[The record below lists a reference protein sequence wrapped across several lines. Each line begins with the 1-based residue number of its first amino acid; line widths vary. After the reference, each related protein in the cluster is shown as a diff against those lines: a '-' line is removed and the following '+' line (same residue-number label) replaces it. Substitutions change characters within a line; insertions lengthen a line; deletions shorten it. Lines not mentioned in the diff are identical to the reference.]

1 MRNLLFYIFI
11 ITVFI
16 GCTDNQKEQDLLQRE
31 ENLSAREKEFDAKE
45 AEYKNLLSL
54 RDSLQNIVPE
64 ITVKQELPAELQG
77 KWSGKM
83 ICTES
88 SCTDH
93 VIGDQRTDTWE
104 FSANVVKMTTKTG
117 TERLFMAMIEGGDLK
132 LISEDPAN
140 ITTSSEIT
148 LNLTDL
154 QIGRMKGTRNLNGKD
169 NCIAKFSVELE
180 KAKI

>member
-1 MRNLLFYIFI
+1 MRNLLFYIF
-11 ITVFI
+11 TVTLFM

-31 ENLSAREKEFDAKE
+31 DNLSAREKEFDAKE

-64 ITVKQELPAELQG
+64 ISVPQELPTELQG

-93 VIGDQRTDTWE
+93 VIGDQRTDIWE
-104 FSANVVKMTTKTG
+104 FSVNVVKMTTKTG
-117 TERLFMAMIEGGDLK
+117 TERLFRAMIEGEDLK
-132 LISEDPAN
+132 LISEDPAH
-140 ITTSSEIT
+140 IPTRSEIILT
-148 LNLTDL
+148 LTDL
-154 QIGRMKGTRNLNGKD
+154 QNGRMKGTRNLTGKD